1 MENKSALK
9 NKKPRN
15 KTATPLKWILPVAA
29 CLIIAVVITIPLLNN
44 SSNNNSQD
52 FEPLFIG
59 LPVNNFSLSEL
70 HTNVSYDRW
79 AYTKPSDFFSQY
91 NGVPDIFV
99 FARVLDTEQIDET
112 PRYLASN
119 TIRKNSSAQILSVIW
134 SRDGSMPETLP
145 IAQYLYGGCCADEPT
160 NLLREGGVY
169 LLPLVYWKYTDTWR
183 IADDLDV
190 LFEVDDKGCVWS
202 HSAYE
207 GFKRFDGN
215 DVNILVNELTAMIS
229 DENFFAAVSRF
240 GLIVRGNGSVL
251 MEVTHLSV
259 TSKKNILAH
268 TENEY
273 YEHAFRVEKILSTP
287 AERFPS
293 YDAGDEIK
301 AISYDSITKIHL
313 EINGRYLIFYY
324 PDEEGLQQIGTGDTA
339 KINGDGTITEV
350 FTPPDYSHRAF
361 EGYNGYTV
369 AQMEEE
375 AKRAKAWQ
383 DTHVK

>member
-1 MENKSALK
+1 MGIY
-9 NKKPRN
+9 
-15 KTATPLKWILPVAA
+15 KT
-29 CLIIAVVITIPLLNN
+29 
-44 SSNNNSQD
+44 
-52 FEPLFIG
+52 E
-59 LPVNNFSLSEL
+59 
-70 HTNVSYDRW
+70 R
-79 AYTKPSDFFSQY
+79 FFSQY
-91 NGVPDIFV
+91 NGIPDMFV
-99 FARVLDTEQIDET
+99 FARVLDTEQVNET
-112 PRYLASN
+112 PCNLASSI
-119 TIRKNSSAQILSVIW
+119 IRKISSVQILSVIW
-134 SRDGSMPETLP
+134 SRDGSIPETLS
-145 IAQYLYGGCCADEPT
+145 ITQYLYGGCCADEPT

-190 LFEVDDKGCVWS
+190 LFEVDDKGRVWS
-202 HSAYE
+202 HSSYE

-215 DVNILVNELTAMIS
+215 DVNILLNELTAMIS
-229 DENFFAAVSRF
+229 DENFSAAISRF
-240 GLIVRGNGSVL
+240 GLITRGNGSVL

-259 TSKKNILAH
+259 NSKKNILAH
-268 TENEY
+268 TETEY
-273 YEHAFRVEKILSTP
+273 YEHAFRVEKILSTV

-301 AISYDSITKIHL
+301 ARSYDSITKVHL